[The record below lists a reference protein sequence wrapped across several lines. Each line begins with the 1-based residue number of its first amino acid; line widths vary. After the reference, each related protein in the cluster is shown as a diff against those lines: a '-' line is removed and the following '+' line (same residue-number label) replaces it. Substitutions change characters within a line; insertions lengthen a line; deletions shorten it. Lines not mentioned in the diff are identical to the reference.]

1 MDQEVLSKVHLLQLK
16 IAKEIKRICD
26 KNNIDYILD
35 SGTLLGAVRHKGF
48 IPWDD
53 DMDMAMTS
61 ENYKKFIEACKT
73 DLGEEFFL
81 QTWETDKNYP
91 LAYAKIKLNGTKYV
105 ESYFE
110 NRNMDMHLGIFVD
123 VLPYSV
129 WPAKKRLQKKLW
141 RRRAF
146 LRAMIMMKCRYLR
159 FKSSSF
165 KKYILKLGMFTVIKF
180 LTLFCSKQSLID
192 KYNRMTEKYNKCE
205 SDEMYEHTANIK
217 FGYWVVSKT
226 CFEKFIDLPFEDDTF
241 KCPANY
247 DEYLTKVY
255 GDYMTP
261 PPEEV
266 RWKGHDVIEVDLG
279 KYQNITEETV

>member
-81 QTWETDKNYP
+81 QTWETDKYYP
-91 LAYAKIKLNGTKYV
+91 LPYAKIRLNGTKFLENV
-105 ESYFE
+105 FE
-110 NRNMDMHLGIFVD
+110 KAQMHQGIFVD
-123 VLPYSV
+123 IFQYNV
-129 WPAKKRLQKKLW
+129 WPKNKRKQKRIWRKRLYLH
-141 RRRAF
+141 
-146 LRAMIMMKCRYLR
+146 AMIMMKCHYLK
-159 FKSSSF
+159 FKS
-165 KKYILKLGMFTVIKF
+165 KKLWHYLLKIVLFTCIKF
-180 LTLFCSKQSLID
+180 LSLFHSKQSLINKYNKLND
-192 KYNRMTEKYNKCE
+192 KYNKLE
-205 SDEMYEHTANIK
+205 SNELYEQTMNIR
-217 FGYWVVSKT
+217 FGYWVVPKS
-226 CFEKFIDLPFEDDTF
+226 CFEKFTDLKFEDDTF
-241 KCPANY
+241 KCPENY
-247 DEYLTKVY
+247 DVYLRKVY

-261 PPEEV
+261 PPEEK
-266 RWKGHDVIEVDLG
+266 RAIGHNVIGVDFG
-279 KYQNITEETV
+279 KYEDNCGE